1 MNLKELLHDTGV
13 LEITGKA
20 DHSSAGFGG
29 NDIEITSIHY
39 RSQDVKPGGL
49 FIAVPG
55 HVADGHD
62 YIDQALE
69 RGASAVVVERQ
80 NQKGSVI
87 IRVENTRIAMGKISS
102 NFFGRPSEELTI
114 VGITGTNGKTTT
126 AYLVENIL
134 ITSGFK
140 TGVIG
145 TISTRYDGKEYN
157 NPVTTPESMDLQKIL
172 ADMRDRGITHVVM
185 EVSSHALDLNR
196 VENCWIDIGVFTNL
210 TQDHL
215 DYHKDMDTYWAC
227 KKRLFTDILM
237 KGPKKNRTIAVI
249 NCNDPKGE
257 ELYKTL
263 SIDRI
268 TTGHSSDNMLWP
280 KISSSSLDG
289 ITGTIITP
297 EGEFNFKSSLA
308 GKHNQENILS
318 AAGVGIALGLPI
330 TGIKTGLEKT
340 DRVPGRLERVESTS
354 DVFLYV
360 DYAHTP
366 DALKN
371 VLSSLKSITDRKI
384 ICVFGCGGDRDKKK
398 RPQMGEIA
406 ARLCDLSIITSDN
419 PRSEPPML
427 IIEEILRG
435 TKKTG
440 IKRYRAEDL
449 ENGMKDKGYLVEP
462 DRKKAIQTGIT
473 AACSGDTVLIAG
485 KGHETYQIIG
495 DTTIDFDDR
504 KEAKKVMKLLCGL
517 SAEGNDTVK

>member
-1 MNLKELLHDTGV
+1 MNLKELFHDTGV
-13 LEITGKA
+13 LEINGTA
-20 DHSSAGFGG
+20 DNSSAEFGG
-29 NDIEITSIHY
+29 YDIEITSIHY
-39 RSQDVKPGGL
+39 RAQDVKPGGL

-62 YIDQALE
+62 YIDQAFE

-80 NQKGSVI
+80 NQNGSLI
-87 IRVENTRIAMGKISS
+87 IRVENTRIALGKISS
-102 NFFGRPSEELTI
+102 NFFRRPSEELII

-126 AYLVENIL
+126 AYLIENIL
-134 ITSGFK
+134 VAAGFK

-145 TISTRYDGKEYN
+145 TINYRYDGKEYN

-172 ADMRDRGITHVVM
+172 ADMRDSGITHVVM

-237 KGPKKNRTIAVI
+237 KGPKKNRTKAVI

-257 ELYKTL
+257 ELHKSL

-268 TTGHSSDNMLWP
+268 TTGHSPDNLVWT
-280 KISSSSLDG
+280 KISNSGLG
-289 ITGTIITP
+289 GMTGTMNTP
-297 EGEFNFKSSLA
+297 KGEFNFTSSLA
-308 GKHNQENILS
+308 GRHNQENILS
-318 AAGVGIALGLPI
+318 AAGVGIALGIPI
-330 TGIKTGLEKT
+330 SSIKMGLEKT
-340 DRVPGRLERVESTS
+340 DRIPGRLERVESQS
-354 DVFLYV
+354 DIFLYV

-366 DALKN
+366 DALRN

-384 ICVFGCGGDRDKKK
+384 ICVFGCGGDRDKNK

-406 ARLCDLSIITSDN
+406 ASHCDLSIITSDN
-419 PRSEPPML
+419 PRSESPMA
-427 IIEEILRG
+427 IIEQILSG
-435 TKKTG
+435 MKKIS
-440 IKRYRAEDL
+440 IKRYRT
-449 ENGMKDKGYLVEP
+449 ENLKNGIKDKGYIIEP
-462 DRKKAIQTGIT
+462 DRKKAIQTGVT

-504 KEAKKVMKLLCGL
+504 IEAQKALELVRGI
-517 SAEGNDTVK
+517 S